1 MAWRIIAVPAVLF
14 LFSLVSW
21 LLLKFFVH
29 KIVRKLEKVLNL
41 KIEIQSVRLKSLF
54 GVKVEKEGFFKLSIE
69 YLKIS
74 SKLFNPNCDQLL
86 TILVGPTTLT
96 ILKYSRHKQSK
107 ENNENS
113 PVNRDSVFKK
123 NIGTSSWIFLLQFVS
138 IKVESLVVAVCVSEI
153 SFVWSAEIK
162 LKVETSSK
170 SLCLKADLISC
181 KLTALHDDSP
191 MFFTDHDISINGFLF
206 PGKPISNMCSKII
219 VNKFHVCINE
229 DMVKH
234 FIFLNKKQHFSE
246 SANIKLDV
254 NSKKEDNDS
263 KLLFQSLCQ
272 IPKISLSLNN
282 IKVIY
287 RSNCGRELET
297 DWNCVLSWQRL
308 DDGHLEAAL
317 DLLGLVVNESKI
329 CKIFLLKQLTLELN
343 IGEEENVYK
352 LLFNG
357 KLDTCHLDLIYEEMN
372 FWYKH
377 FITEYQN
384 YLAIK
389 KNSSSPV
396 QSKGN
401 LHQLSSHLKVSLHF
415 LFENCSCDFNMT
427 TLESYETALCTIY
440 IGLFK
445 LDIKEA
451 VQQKKCFFSEAENL
465 YLYVNVDDVISDG
478 FPRPCRL
485 QHDTPSCL
493 PQSERHVWGRLIEIG
508 KLNINCY
515 VDEKEMDCSFECV
528 YFSLEYSS
536 AMGHALLILTKKIN
550 LDKILQ
556 TKRELQIESKYQVNK
571 ESADGLKAEKLEL
584 KLSMC
589 VKNINLFML
598 GEREGGYNSVLCKLN
613 ELILT
618 STPACFVN
626 GEFKSLLVAQLNEL
640 ENLKTGDSFM
650 TLGQKGYSSRI
661 LDFSSIKASYDDKKG
676 LDVNTEFLEISWTPN
691 LHMCVYEQI
700 EAFKLFL
707 QHNSDI
713 FTKDTADT
721 PKKHNPKIYFVIQK
735 TTLNMCTCEPHSF
748 GMSLKDFSIE
758 LSSDTKHFVVS
769 ECRLYF
775 NKVEVFYFENVC
787 IKQLSSS
794 YLLSSRSKFKNIQ
807 PENIA
812 WSIYA
817 HEMYATF
824 PYGFCFGDSLEKL
837 QLVIKMVIKLH
848 KKSKPP
854 DLLSLP
860 PDLLFLCK
868 NFSFEVEDDPFEV
881 RLGDN
886 YMLLADENEQ
896 AIEREQKLEAKLE
909 EIKTEKGTSIS
920 TKKLE
925 ELRKSLKER
934 NALIYIRRSKEM
946 YDDRPQRKLLF
957 VSRIKDLELAVHSD
971 HHLNKKENILQEME
985 NVDERA
991 VPKELEF
998 STLWARMVNGK
1009 FDILKVQ
1016 IRDYPQSL
1024 IFMENFSARG
1034 LVIGAEVCATQATYE
1049 VFLPIGHPWNNIA
1062 IKKNMSPQ
1070 KFFYDLKW
1078 DMSTCQLGYGGNFE
1092 PAFSMVSASFDNLT
1106 KTSLDIS
1113 PPLPVWDKIRIL
1125 FHGKLKADVADLN
1138 ILLSASDDPYNTT
1151 EKLEIEWSAATF
1163 EWTNGNINID
1173 GDFDMSTR
1181 NASKYDDSKV
1191 LHFPGFKLNIQL
1203 EWLCEGDANDHYVAI
1218 PTNPIFVQSEK
1229 HDSYQLFRSTNLNM
1243 NVTMDIS
1250 SDLLEESV
1258 KADPPSVLLYA
1269 STLRWFQNFQ
1279 AVVIS
1284 RVSRP
1289 IKRGS
1294 LFKNTKLKKPA
1305 FGRHLKL
1312 VTVDLKFPCL
1322 DVRYWGSFEQERGL
1336 ETKILKGVVT
1346 IGYQVFISPHP
1357 DTQELI
1363 RRSVANWIIRG
1374 LNSSFEKVRFFLLQ
1388 SVESKLRADDAEDE
1402 LLCIDEEGRLKKH
1415 YFFSVKRV
1423 DYKRQSSIVED
1434 SFIHKIMFYK
1444 LKGAWTAV
1452 NRELV
1457 FGLLEAYSKMQM
1469 LKKVLSSD
1477 ALKVTDKSLLA
1488 VQRQKSHSLLDSQK
1502 SWSSLTGQ
1510 SSHGLTL
1517 LQKLVDEQASKFI
1530 VSSEEGDNVE
1540 YELEHTIDSSGTE
1553 DDIILKNLQI
1563 ELINSQV
1570 LLHGTET
1577 KGSIVVTS
1585 GNASIFK
1592 RLHKPVFADVINKL
1606 NKVTWCGKF
1615 RNLQYFSTV
1624 ENFKDITVDNIPWL
1638 TSDIIAGDNSSE
1650 NNDLPNINA
1659 FTKASDAVGAFVEV
1673 RVQGVVH
1680 QLQRVIS
1687 RCSCEFMY
1695 VNLDDEI
1702 DPLAEEYVPSVPSES
1717 TEYKSNDLSMASSL
1731 TLKHG
1736 KLEMS
1741 TNSSQYSVI
1750 SDVVQ
1755 NLILYTDPKKK
1766 KEDEK
1771 LEKMKFKLHLTAGK
1785 DLKLHVTQ
1793 LQTRVRRTQ
1802 MMLRMYERK
1811 LFEFKKQEDD
1821 FMSKNLESSKEFSDV
1836 LRDLQDQIKDTKDQ
1850 LFDDVEE
1857 LKILINAYGDVNVS
1871 SSPQKGS
1878 TSSITRKIDICFDDL
1893 QWIITQQDGQ
1903 LGIANIFIRRFL
1915 YNQLTFTGN
1924 SIENLFEV
1932 GHFSVKNLLP
1942 GELYRE
1948 ALVPYEANIRRRV
1961 DKTVM
1966 LRIYCRVSP
1975 AVAGILIKEHFEV
1988 NVCPIAVRLT
1998 HKLFVNIEAFLF
2010 PKTLPEAND
2019 QPIDSYQSIQLGVRL
2034 PNDQVFHTKDGVW
2047 DSTENLAPKKPPQRP
2062 PPPRNVNTNLR
2073 KNTSLSTEDSVDGS
2087 KIRRSCDTNDISTT
2101 SGAQKGPSVKR
2112 SASSHSVSS
2121 EDRDVNTMKER
2132 AAKNQTF
2139 IYVKIPE
2146 VPVCFSYKGEK
2157 ERNIED
2163 AHDFNLCLPT
2173 LEYQS
2178 RTWTWQDL
2186 FQAMKKDYIR
2196 ILVPQILKEKLHL
2209 KSAGVDTKPSIAQT
2223 DDTNK
2228 AKLLLGEKE
2237 FSQQK
2242 KSSKRLFGKLL
2253 KSAKSASAEKIN
2265 DQGFS
2270 SKTNEEQKQV
2280 LMGKGVEPNNLQH
2293 AFHKLRDFNSQKN

>member
-1 MAWRIIAVPAVLF
+1 
-14 LFSLVSW
+14 
-21 LLLKFFVH
+21 
-29 KIVRKLEKVLNL
+29 
-41 KIEIQSVRLKSLF
+41 
-54 GVKVEKEGFFKLSIE
+54 
-69 YLKIS
+69 
-74 SKLFNPNCDQLL
+74 
-86 TILVGPTTLT
+86 
-96 ILKYSRHKQSK
+96 
-107 ENNENS
+107 
-113 PVNRDSVFKK
+113 
-123 NIGTSSWIFLLQFVS
+123 
-138 IKVESLVVAVCVSEI
+138 
-153 SFVWSAEIK
+153 
-162 LKVETSSK
+162 
-170 SLCLKADLISC
+170 
-181 KLTALHDDSP
+181 
-191 MFFTDHDISINGFLF
+191 
-206 PGKPISNMCSKII
+206 
-219 VNKFHVCINE
+219 
-229 DMVKH
+229 
-234 FIFLNKKQHFSE
+234 
-246 SANIKLDV
+246 
-254 NSKKEDNDS
+254 
-263 KLLFQSLCQ
+263 
-272 IPKISLSLNN
+272 
-282 IKVIY
+282 
-287 RSNCGRELET
+287 
-297 DWNCVLSWQRL
+297 
-308 DDGHLEAAL
+308 
-317 DLLGLVVNESKI
+317 
-329 CKIFLLKQLTLELN
+329 
-343 IGEEENVYK
+343 
-352 LLFNG
+352 
-357 KLDTCHLDLIYEEMN
+357 
-372 FWYKH
+372 
-377 FITEYQN
+377 
-384 YLAIK
+384 
-389 KNSSSPV
+389 
-396 QSKGN
+396 
-401 LHQLSSHLKVSLHF
+401 
-415 LFENCSCDFNMT
+415 
-427 TLESYETALCTIY
+427 
-440 IGLFK
+440 
-445 LDIKEA
+445 
-451 VQQKKCFFSEAENL
+451 
-465 YLYVNVDDVISDG
+465 
-478 FPRPCRL
+478 
-485 QHDTPSCL
+485 
-493 PQSERHVWGRLIEIG
+493 
-508 KLNINCY
+508 
-515 VDEKEMDCSFECV
+515 
-528 YFSLEYSS
+528 
-536 AMGHALLILTKKIN
+536 
-550 LDKILQ
+550 
-556 TKRELQIESKYQVNK
+556 
-571 ESADGLKAEKLEL
+571 
-584 KLSMC
+584 
-589 VKNINLFML
+589 
-598 GEREGGYNSVLCKLN
+598 
-613 ELILT
+613 
-618 STPACFVN
+618 
-626 GEFKSLLVAQLNEL
+626 
-640 ENLKTGDSFM
+640 
-650 TLGQKGYSSRI
+650 
-661 LDFSSIKASYDDKKG
+661 
-676 LDVNTEFLEISWTPN
+676 
-691 LHMCVYEQI
+691 
-700 EAFKLFL
+700 
-707 QHNSDI
+707 
-713 FTKDTADT
+713 
-721 PKKHNPKIYFVIQK
+721 
-735 TTLNMCTCEPHSF
+735 
-748 GMSLKDFSIE
+748 
-758 LSSDTKHFVVS
+758 
-769 ECRLYF
+769 
-775 NKVEVFYFENVC
+775 
-787 IKQLSSS
+787 
-794 YLLSSRSKFKNIQ
+794 
-807 PENIA
+807 
-812 WSIYA
+812 
-817 HEMYATF
+817 
-824 PYGFCFGDSLEKL
+824 
-837 QLVIKMVIKLH
+837 
-848 KKSKPP
+848 
-854 DLLSLP
+854 
-860 PDLLFLCK
+860 
-868 NFSFEVEDDPFEV
+868 
-881 RLGDN
+881 
-886 YMLLADENEQ
+886 
-896 AIEREQKLEAKLE
+896 
-909 EIKTEKGTSIS
+909 
-920 TKKLE
+920 
-925 ELRKSLKER
+925 
-934 NALIYIRRSKEM
+934 
-946 YDDRPQRKLLF
+946 
-957 VSRIKDLELAVHSD
+957 
-971 HHLNKKENILQEME
+971 
-985 NVDERA
+985 
-991 VPKELEF
+991 
-998 STLWARMVNGK
+998 
-1009 FDILKVQ
+1009 
-1016 IRDYPQSL
+1016 
-1024 IFMENFSARG
+1024 
-1034 LVIGAEVCATQATYE
+1034 
-1049 VFLPIGHPWNNIA
+1049 
-1062 IKKNMSPQ
+1062 
-1070 KFFYDLKW
+1070 
-1078 DMSTCQLGYGGNFE
+1078 MSTCQLGYGGNFE

-1793 LQTRVRRTQ
+1793 LQTRV
-1802 MMLRMYERK
+1802 
-1811 LFEFKKQEDD
+1811 
-1821 FMSKNLESSKEFSDV
+1821 SVESSKEFSDV

-1857 LKILINAYGDVNVS
+1857 LKILINSGEVFTRTQKVTGFQNTGLFPLNIDKIDQSKLQIFNTFETPRSEPEPS
-1871 SSPQKGS
+1871 SSQQPESMIVPSPNLALGTTLTQPLPSESTPTTSSISICHIASAPKSSQKSPYLQTTFNIVVTPVIQKEIQKEVTKQLQSALSLGSATNVWIGLDCNKCFVSNTLTQIKKKSVDVSRFKGECLNKPEILEKLKDTESKKAAKQAKKQPKLSSNREQQINQATCPTKILAANQFKCKKCLNVLGETSASQIVEWYQCENSSCKVWLCQTCIPKRYVKGTEFYKKCRTSS

-2101 SGAQKGPSVKR
+2101 SGAQKVI
-2112 SASSHSVSS
+2112 
-2121 EDRDVNTMKER
+2121 
-2132 AAKNQTF
+2132 F
-2139 IYVKIPE
+2139 I
-2146 VPVCFSYKGEK
+2146 
-2157 ERNIED
+2157 
-2163 AHDFNLCLPT
+2163 
-2173 LEYQS
+2173 
-2178 RTWTWQDL
+2178 
-2186 FQAMKKDYIR
+2186 
-2196 ILVPQILKEKLHL
+2196 
-2209 KSAGVDTKPSIAQT
+2209 
-2223 DDTNK
+2223 
-2228 AKLLLGEKE
+2228 
-2237 FSQQK
+2237 
-2242 KSSKRLFGKLL
+2242 
-2253 KSAKSASAEKIN
+2253 
-2265 DQGFS
+2265 
-2270 SKTNEEQKQV
+2270 
-2280 LMGKGVEPNNLQH
+2280 
-2293 AFHKLRDFNSQKN
+2293 